1 MGKVI
6 AICIS
11 KEKGTQKAEVGSA
24 TLKEGWGIEGDAHA
38 GDWHRQVSLL
48 SYAEIEAFR
57 AKGAKI
63 GFGVFGE
70 NLVVEG
76 FALRKLPVGSR
87 LQIGDAVLEVT
98 QIGKE
103 CHSHC
108 EIYRTMGDCIM
119 PREGIFAKTIQGGNI
134 CKGDDV
140 SLLPMEPGRPFT
152 AAVLTLS
159 DKGSRGERE
168 DRSGPLIQEMLKAQG
183 YEVIETHILPDQ
195 SQILKSHLV
204 RLADQR
210 QVNVIFTT
218 GGTGF
223 SERDITPE
231 ATMEVCDRMANG
243 IAEAIRYHSLAIT
256 GRAMLSRAVSGI
268 RKKTLIVN
276 LPGSPKAVEE
286 SLGYL
291 LAHLGHGLGILR
303 GTDGE
308 CGGNQ

>member
-11 KEKGTQKAEVGSA
+11 EKRGTQKHPVDSAEF
-24 TLKEGWGIEGDAHA
+24 TQDWGIKEDAH
-38 GDWHRQVSLL
+38 GGKWHRQVSML
-48 SYAEIEAFR
+48 SFEKIEDFRTRGAEVDF
-57 AKGAKI
+57 GA
-63 GFGVFGE
+63 FGE

-76 FALRKLPVGSR
+76 FDLRQIPVGTR
-87 LQIGDAVLEVT
+87 FRIGEVILELT

-108 EIYRTMGDCIM
+108 AIYKTMGDCIM
-119 PREGIFAKTIQGGNI
+119 PREGVFTKVVKGGI
-134 CKGDDV
+134 VKVGDEIER
-140 SLLPMEPGRPFT
+140 LPLENDRPFT
-152 AAVLTLS
+152 AAVITLS
-159 DKGSRGERE
+159 DKGYAGERE
-168 DRSGPLIQEMLKAQG
+168 DKSGPLIREMLKEQG
-183 YEVIETHILPDQ
+183 YDVIETLLLSDSRPALE
-195 SQILKSHLV
+195 SQLC

-223 SERDITPE
+223 AERDVTPE
-231 ATMEVCDRMANG
+231 ATTSVCDRMAMG
-243 IAEAIRYHSLAIT
+243 ISEAIRQYSLSIT

-276 LPGSPKAVEE
+276 LPGSPKAVRE
-286 SLGYL
+286 SLEYVL
-291 LAHLGHGLGILR
+291 PHLGHGIGILR

-308 CGGNQ
+308 CGN